1 MESPECTGLVVLSV
15 FMMYL
20 VLLDSVAKD
29 LRSAGGVAVDGG
41 GAIFSLV
48 GNAFDFFLDFFHEFC
63 ETCISVFDFF
73 LEHLLFL
80 GTKSQKYINA
90 KDPRR
95 KRKRHMPL
103 NPVEK
108 VRAWKLDRN
117 GDFAWIRDPAED
129 GSARFGSPLHRVLKV
144 RSRDLKSKSAAHV
157 RSVVTISTKHAE
169 R

>member
-15 FMMYL
+15 FMMYW
-20 VLLDSVAKD
+20 VLFDSVAKD

-41 GAIFSLV
+41 GAILSLV
-48 GNAFDFFLDFFHEFC
+48 GNAFDFSLDFFHEFC
-63 ETCISVFDFF
+63 ETCISDFDFF

-80 GTKSQKYINA
+80 ITINH

-95 KRKRHMPL
+95 KRKCHMPL

>member
-20 VLLDSVAKD
+20 MLFDSVAKD

-48 GNAFDFFLDFFHEFC
+48 RKVFDFSLDFLHEFC

-73 LEHLLFL
+73 LQHLLFL
-80 GTKSQKYINA
+80 GTR
-90 KDPRR
+90 KDLRR
-95 KRKRHMPL
+95 KRKRRMPL

-144 RSRDLKSKSAAHV
+144 RSRSLKSKSAAPA
-157 RSVVTISTKHAE
+157 RGVVTISTKHAE